1 MRLVQDATNLE
12 DDFVKIRNL
21 KECDKFSTYLR
32 KYQIFLTKN
41 GKKHFFILLIACY
54 S

>member
-12 DDFVKIRNL
+12 DDFVKTRNL
-21 KECDKFSTYLR
+21 KECDKFSIYLR
-32 KYQIFLTKN
+32 KRQIFLTKN
-41 GKKHFFILLIACY
+41 DKKHFFILLSARY